1 MTPLLLEHREAIAA
15 ICRRHGVRRLDVF
28 GSALDAAAF
37 DPSSS
42 DIDVL
47 VQFDGEIGS
56 DIFLDLKEALEAVF
70 SVRSI
75 WSSEKRCR
83 TAATRSGGGASSQT
97 RCRSMPP
104 DLSERD
110 AALLLD
116 MRNAVSDA
124 RSFISDLDRDAF
136 LASRL
141 HQSAVIRA
149 LEVLGEAANKI
160 TPATREAL
168 PDIPWREMIGMRHR
182 LIHGYDDVRLDIVWT
197 VVSVRLP
204 FDGQS

>member
-1 MTPLLLEHREAIAA
+1 
-15 ICRRHGVRRLDVF
+15 
-28 GSALDAAAF
+28 
-37 DPSSS
+37 
-42 DIDVL
+42 
-47 VQFDGEIGS
+47 
-56 DIFLDLKEALEAVF
+56 
-70 SVRSI
+70 
-75 WSSEKRCR
+75 
-83 TAATRSGGGASSQT
+83 
-97 RCRSMPP
+97 MPP

-124 RSFISDLDRDAF
+124 RSFISDLDREAF

-204 FDGQS
+204 MLTRQLDPVVKDIEAVLGREFE